1 MKLITLSFLI
11 ALTGFTACS
20 SKTSTQRKPVTNIQI
35 SPANRTI
42 VHGNEFT
49 VKLQSRYTKPKIES
63 IELYLNDSLLTT
75 SKNAD
80 FDYTIN
86 TRTLQPGQ
94 YSIRAVAK
102 NSKNQ
107 SGTNV
112 SKIAIVSG
120 TAPQRLN
127 YAIKGTLEHNTA
139 NYTQG
144 FEFYNN
150 NLYEGTGNYAESQLF
165 AYQMPGM
172 NVIKTHQL
180 DDRYFGEGIT
190 ILNDKLYQLTYKA
203 QKGFVYNVET
213 FEPIGEFRFQS
224 KEGWGLTNDGTHLI
238 MSDGTSK
245 ITYLDPQNFKI
256 VKTIEVSHPT
266 GFVNHLNELEYV
278 DGAIYANIWPGET
291 IVKFD
296 AQTGNVIAFIDM
308 RGLLSN
314 FNTGRIDA
322 LNGIAW
328 HKTEQVFYVTG
339 KWWPKVFKVTFN

>member
-11 ALTGFTACS
+11 ALTGFAACS

-42 VHGNEFT
+42 IHGNEFT
-49 VKLQSRYTKPKIES
+49 VKLQSRYTKPEIES

-75 SKNAD
+75 SNKAD

-86 TRTLQPGQ
+86 TKALLPGQ
-94 YSIRAVAK
+94 YSLRTVAQ

-112 SKIAIVSG
+112 SKISIVSG
-120 TAPQRLN
+120 TPAQRLS
-127 YAIKGTLEHNTA
+127 YTVKGTLDHNTA

-165 AYQMPGM
+165 AYQMPYM
-172 NVIKTHQL
+172 KVLRTHQL

-203 QKGFVYNVET
+203 QKGFVYNAET
-213 FEPIGEFRFQS
+213 FEPTGEFGFQS
-224 KEGWGLTNDGTHLI
+224 KEGWGLTNNGTHLI

-245 ITYLDPQNFKI
+245 ITYIDPQSFKI
-256 VKTIEVSHPT
+256 VKTIEVSHPG

-278 DGAIYANIWPGET
+278 DGVIYANIWPGET

-296 AQTGNVIAFIDM
+296 AQNGNVIAFIDM

-339 KWWPKVFKVTFN
+339 KWWPKIFKVSFN